1 MALAVVV
8 SANMLCQFNHFASVI
23 IQVAMFLS
31 HSEGAL
37 LIQEIM
43 LNAIQKSSVYIT
55 AHVGGI
61 FERRNCLS
69 FRGARRAYP
78 NLLMYRRLKYI
89 TKSDMKGTLKSFS
102 MVHSNLFASLVTLLK
117 RPRKLDGISDP
128 PFKNVSYVW
137 SRTSVEASA
146 RKSPRWSPGINGDAK
161 ALGWVSLVW
170 GGGNCRESVS

>member
-1 MALAVVV
+1 
-8 SANMLCQFNHFASVI
+8 MLCQFNRFASVI

-31 HSEGAL
+31 HSEGVL
-37 LIQEIM
+37 PIQQAI
-43 LNAIQKSSVYIT
+43 LNATQKLSVCIT

-61 FERRNCLS
+61 FARLNCLS
-69 FRGARRAYP
+69 FLGARHAYP
-78 NLLMYRRLKYI
+78 DPLMYRRLKCI
-89 TKSDMKGTLKSFS
+89 TKNGTKGTSKNFT
-102 MVHSNLFASLVTLLK
+102 MVHSILFASLVTLLK

-146 RKSPRWSPGINGDAK
+146 RKSPRWSPEINGDAK
-161 ALGWVSLVW
+161 DLGWISLVW